1 MYDYIYNIYYNID
14 KSFFCQGF
22 SEDLPHH
29 TARIFAQARVAS
41 WAWHEMTKLSLKS
54 KIRLYNILIRVK
66 HKLIHPG
73 WFQLC

>member
-1 MYDYIYNIYYNID
+1 METWFPKTKQLLFRLLDPSIH
-14 KSFFCQGF
+14 FFQGF

-54 KIRLYNILIRVK
+54 NLVLYKMGETLS
-66 HKLIHPG
+66 
-73 WFQLC
+73 